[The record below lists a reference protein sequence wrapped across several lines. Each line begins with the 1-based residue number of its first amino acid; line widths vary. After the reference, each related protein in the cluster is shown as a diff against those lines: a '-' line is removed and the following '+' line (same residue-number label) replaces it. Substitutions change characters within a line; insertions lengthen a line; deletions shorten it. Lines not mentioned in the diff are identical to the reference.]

1 MFHQCEKCAII
12 FIEMTQAAEGEPSQ
26 EFSLPTVVEGDLE
39 EIPGVGVGTDVTMG
53 KIDPAT
59 GESLAVSFD
68 FNGKVASGQLNIQGR
83 AGKGCALY
91 VRPPDADRSNHTSS
105 ILRIDRMSDGSYWLH
120 TRNSIYRLVIGT
132 AKKLDLSD
140 AKEDGAERAAPVIEA
155 DREQGGTP
163 AGGQR
168 VKNRSWLS
176 WILRRR
182 S

>member
-1 MFHQCEKCAII
+1 MP
-12 FIEMTQAAEGEPSQ
+12 QAAEGEPSQ

-39 EIPGVGVGTDVTMG
+39 EIPGVEVGTDVTMG

-59 GESLAVSFD
+59 GEFLAASFD
-68 FNGKVASGQLNIQGR
+68 FNGKVARGQLNIEGR

-91 VRPPDADRSNHTSS
+91 VRPQGADKSNHTST
-105 ILRIDRMSDGSYWLH
+105 IQRIDRMSDGSFWLH
-120 TRNSIYRLVIGT
+120 TVNSVYRLMIG
-132 AKKLDLSD
+132 AAGELGLSD
-140 AKEDGAERAAPVIEA
+140 AGEDGAERAAPVIEV
-155 DREQGGTP
+155 DREGGGTP

-182 S
+182 N